1 MQDPVHEDKL
11 TIKTLEQNHKH
22 NPNLIN
28 DYDKLKIDILSD
40 RSENRFALEQQISP
54 NDLNTM
60 TSGDYV
66 NEFELKETDS
76 RAVKNLNTN
85 TNNNTINNNPNNIN
99 ININNNTNNS
109 PGQNVNIKI
118 NLNPNPNQIMSDRI
132 MSDGEQ
138 DHDESSAT
146 KNLLKKPA
154 TVKHR
159 NNREKSRVNRVQN
172 L

>member
-11 TIKTLEQNHKH
+11 TIKTLESNHKH

-76 RAVKNLNTN
+76 RVATNLNI
-85 TNNNTINNNPNNIN
+85 NNNTINNNPNNIN

-118 NLNPNPNQIMSDRI
+118 NLNPNQIMSDRI
-132 MSDGEQ
+132 MSDGE
-138 DHDESSAT
+138 
-146 KNLLKKPA
+146 
-154 TVKHR
+154 
-159 NNREKSRVNRVQN
+159 
-172 L
+172 